1 MNCFLIKSLKTNN
14 LFSNFFQIM
23 EFEKQKITL
32 NFENEKKRTFSY
44 CTEVANLNEFKD
56 IFNNLVLKV
65 ISKELNI
72 LDENH
77 ESI

>member
-1 MNCFLIKSLKTNN
+1 M
-14 LFSNFFQIM
+14 M
-23 EFEKQKITL
+23 EIEKQKITL
-32 NFENEKKRTFSY
+32 NFENEKKRTFAY